1 MWDNRA
7 VLHRGRRFDFA
18 ERREMRR
25 ATTEDRALN
34 SMENAA

>member
-7 VLHRGRRFDFA
+7 VLHRGRRFDLS

-25 ATTEDRALN
+25 ATTEDIEQPLE
-34 SMENAA
+34 SAA